1 MGSKKLH
8 IYVLLALVLAIWGVV
23 IYRVSSNDAKSGDRE
38 PVGIKN
44 SVNKSRVP
52 LIQPDT
58 FTLLINYPDPFDE
71 NKSTVDS
78 NSKTTGT
85 KTIIPDPLTRNK
97 ISESGALPSIGYAGY
112 VKSESGKKRIAIL
125 TREGIDQ
132 FIEEGASFGKVKV
145 ISVLTD
151 SVKVKYNGKMSFIK
165 RNK

>member
-1 MGSKKLH
+1 MGRKKH
-8 IYVLLALVLAIWGVV
+8 IYLLLALVLVIWGIV
-23 IYRVSSNDAKSGDRE
+23 IYRISSNAAMSGDTG

-44 SVNKSRVP
+44 RVDKSRVL

-58 FTLLINYPDPFDE
+58 FALLTNYPDPFDE
-71 NKSTVDS
+71 NKSAVDS
-78 NSKTTGT
+78 DSKTAGE

-97 ISESGALPSIGYAGY
+97 ISELGVLPFIGYAGY

-132 FIEEGASFGKVKV
+132 FIEEGASFGRVKV
-145 ISVLTD
+145 VAVLTD

-165 RNK
+165 RSK